1 MLSTSALLSLAVQ
14 CAVSVHPDTVSAIAQ
29 TESGFR
35 PLAIG
40 VVGQSKGIY
49 PANINDALAHVARLK
64 AEGKNYSIGLMQ
76 INKSNFSRFNVTEE
90 QLFNPCENLKVF
102 EKIFSNCFIGG
113 GTLIRALSCYYSGNY
128 ESGRRKESKFDNT
141 SYIERIGYHSKVK
154 YLVPSIKEDISK
166 TDSGSNI
173 NPRHK
178 VVIIYPSRL
187 IRGDLQ
193 DNLIQESQ

>member
-1 MLSTSALLSLAVQ
+1 MLSTAAFLSLAVQ

-29 TESGFR
+29 TESGLR

-40 VVGQSKGIY
+40 VVGQAKGIY

-102 EKIFSNCFIGG
+102 EKIFTDCFWGG
-113 GTLIRALSCYYSGNY
+113 GTLKRALSCYYSGNY
-128 ESGRRKESKFDNT
+128 ERGNKRESEFDNT
-141 SYIERIGYHSKVK
+141 SYTERIGYRSEVK

-166 TDSGSNI
+166 VNSVDNI
-173 NPRHK
+173 NRNQK
-178 VVIIYPSRL
+178 IVIIYPSRL

-193 DNLIQESQ
+193 ENLIQESQ

>member
-1 MLSTSALLSLAVQ
+1 MLSTAALLSFAMQ

-29 TESGFR
+29 TESGLR

-76 INKSNFSRFNVTEE
+76 INKSNFSKFNVTEE

-102 EKIFSNCFIGG
+102 EKIFTDCFLGG

-128 ESGRRKESKFDNT
+128 ERGNKRESEFDNT
-141 SYIERIGYHSKVK
+141 SYTERIGYRSEVK

-166 TDSGSNI
+166 VNSVDNI
-173 NPRHK
+173 NRNQK
-178 VVIIYPSRL
+178 IVIIYPSRL

-193 DNLIQESQ
+193 ENLIQESQ

>member
-1 MLSTSALLSLAVQ
+1 MLSTAAFLSLAVQ

-29 TESGFR
+29 TESGLR

-40 VVGQSKGIY
+40 VVGQAKGIY

-64 AEGKNYSIGLMQ
+64 TEGKNYSIGLMQ

-102 EKIFSNCFIGG
+102 EKIFTDCFLGG
-113 GTLIRALSCYYSGNY
+113 GTLKRALSCYYSGNY
-128 ESGRRKESKFDNT
+128 ERGNKRESEFDNT
-141 SYIERIGYHSKVK
+141 SYTERIGYRSEVK

-166 TDSGSNI
+166 VNSVDNI
-173 NPRHK
+173 NRNQK
-178 VVIIYPSRL
+178 IVIIYPSRL

-193 DNLIQESQ
+193 ENLIQESQ

>member
-1 MLSTSALLSLAVQ
+1 MLSTAAFLSLAVQ

-29 TESGFR
+29 TESGLR

-40 VVGQSKGIY
+40 VVGQAKGIY

-102 EKIFSNCFIGG
+102 EKIFTNCFLGG
-113 GTLIRALSCYYSGNY
+113 GTLKRALSCYYSGDY
-128 ESGRRKESKFDNT
+128 ERGDKKESEFDNT
-141 SYIERIGYHSKVK
+141 SYTERIGYRSEVK

-166 TDSGSNI
+166 VNSVDNI
-173 NPRHK
+173 NRNQK
-178 VVIIYPSRL
+178 IVIIYPSRL

>member
-1 MLSTSALLSLAVQ
+1 MLSTAALLSLAVQ

-29 TESGFR
+29 TESGLR

-40 VVGQSKGIY
+40 VVGQLKGIY

-76 INKSNFSRFNVTEE
+76 INKSNFSKYNVTEE

-102 EKIFSNCFIGG
+102 EKILTNCFLGG
-113 GTLIRALSCYYSGNY
+113 GTLKRALSCYYSGNY
-128 ESGRRKESKFDNT
+128 ERGNKKESEFDNT
-141 SYIERIGYHSKVK
+141 SYTERIGYSSEVK

-166 TDSGSNI
+166 VNPVDNI
-173 NPRHK
+173 NRNQK